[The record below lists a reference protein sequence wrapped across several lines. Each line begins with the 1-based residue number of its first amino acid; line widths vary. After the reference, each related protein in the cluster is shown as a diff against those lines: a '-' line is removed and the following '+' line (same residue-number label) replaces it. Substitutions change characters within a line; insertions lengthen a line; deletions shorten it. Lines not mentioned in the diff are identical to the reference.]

1 MSETAKSL
9 AEKARALSA
18 DERAELAD
26 ALLASLDEPD
36 ERLDQLW
43 AQEAEE
49 RLRAYRNGEIETEEL
64 ETIRER
70 YLKR

>member
-9 AEKARALSA
+9 AEKARALSP
-18 DERAELAD
+18 DERAELVD
-26 ALLASLDEPD
+26 ALLASLDESD
-36 ERLDQLW
+36 QRLDKLW
-43 AQEAEE
+43 AQEALE